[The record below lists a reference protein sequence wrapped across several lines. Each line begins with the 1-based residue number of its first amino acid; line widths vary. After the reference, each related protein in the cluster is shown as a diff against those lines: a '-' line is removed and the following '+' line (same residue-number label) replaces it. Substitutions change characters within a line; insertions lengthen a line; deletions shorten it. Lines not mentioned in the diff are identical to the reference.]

1 MNDTEIK
8 AKLFQQINKLKNERL
23 IELYGVVSNFINS
36 SDDSEEWDK
45 LTSVQKKGIEYGLAE
60 LESGKWEEHN
70 VVMEELRK
78 KYGIS

>member
-8 AKLFQQINKLKNERL
+8 AKLFQQIDKLKNERL

-36 SDDSEEWDK
+36 SDNSEEWDK
-45 LTSVQKKGIEYGLAE
+45 LTSAQKTGIEYGLAE
-60 LESGKWEEHN
+60 LENGKWEEHN
-70 VVMEELRK
+70 IVMEELRK